1 MNRSIRTVLLAVAFA
16 IALPVV
22 AFAKSGD
29 IFVGD
34 DGGGD
39 VIRLNPKT
47 GDQKQ
52 IADQSSSKLVAPV
65 GGAFKGKNLYIADYE
80 LPGVARINPKSGHVR
95 VVKKNGPFSEPL
107 DLDIGPDGR
116 GYVAEEQGAVG
127 IIRVNLKTGS
137 TKRIAKGGDL
147 TDPYALVFKGNKI
160 LVADR
165 DTGIVQVDP
174 DTGDQKIICDD
185 PDIAPRGVAFI
196 GNTVYANDGF
206 NTVFEVESKH
216 SATSVA
222 DGGDLV
228 GLYDMAPAPHHRLY
242 TANTTSG
249 KVVRVD
255 PSNGDQ
261 KVVGEGGDLDS
272 PEGLTIQP

>member
-1 MNRSIRTVLLAVAFA
+1 LLLAVAFA
-16 IALPVV
+16 ISLPVV

-39 VIRLNPKT
+39 VVRLDPKT

-52 IADQSSSKLVAPV
+52 IADQSSSKLEAPV

-95 VVKKNGPFSEPL
+95 VIKKDGPFSEPL

-137 TKRIAKGGDL
+137 AKRIAKGGDL

-160 LVADR
+160 LVAAR
-165 DTGIVQVDP
+165 GTGIVQVDP

-185 PDIAPRGVAFI
+185 PDIDSTRGVAFI
-196 GNTVYANDGF
+196 GNTVYANNG
-206 NTVFEVESKH
+206 NGTVFEVESKH
-216 SATSVA
+216 SAASVA
-222 DGGDLV
+222 DGGDL
-228 GLYDMAPAPHHRLY
+228 GNMYDMEPAPHHRLY
-242 TANTTSG
+242 TANTTG

-261 KVVGEGGDLDS
+261 KVVGEGGDINA